1 MKTVA
6 LGIGIAAAVAGG
18 AFAVLRGRF
27 VAVTVQGESMAPTL
41 RTGQRIL
48 VRRTR
53 TVHRGQI
60 VVLANP
66 SESVRAGAS
75 PPWLVKRAA
84 AVPGDPV
91 PDGVPETGPVPMGK
105 LVLIGDNTEP
115 GYDSRRVGYFDAT
128 TLLGVMIRR
137 LA

>member
-1 MKTVA
+1 MVVKKVA
-6 LGIGIAAAVAGG
+6 LGIGVVIGLVAVAR
-18 AFAVLRGRF
+18 ARL

-53 TVHRGQI
+53 SVHRGQI

-66 SESVRAGAS
+66 SESVRVGAS
-75 PPWLVKRAA
+75 PAWLVKRAA
-84 AVPGDPV
+84 AVAGDPV
-91 PDGVPETGPVPMGK
+91 PDGVPETGPVPAGK

-115 GYDSRRVGYFDAT
+115 GYDSRRIGYFEAT
-128 TLLGVMIRR
+128 TLLGVMIRP
-137 LA
+137 LG

>member
-1 MKTVA
+1 MKVVA
-6 LGIGIAAAVAGG
+6 AGIGLMALVF
-18 AFAVLRGRF
+18 AFLRGRF

-53 TVHRGQI
+53 TVRRGQI

-66 SESVRAGAS
+66 SESVRVGAS

-91 PDGVPETGPVPMGK
+91 PDGVPETGPVPAGK
-105 LVLIGDNTEP
+105 LVLIGDSTEP
-115 GYDSRRVGYFDAT
+115 GYDSRRIGYFDAAT
-128 TLLGVMIRR
+128 MLGVMVRP
-137 LA
+137 LG